1 MLSFNVININVAP
14 PPPRLRP
21 LLLPPTLFFLKIL
34 RNSNENLGVSNCI
47 LFSRSIKTFKFA
59 G

>member
-14 PPPRLRP
+14 PPTPEP
-21 LLLPPTLFFLKIL
+21 SSPSPTLFFLKIL
-34 RNSNENLGVSNCI
+34 RNSNENLGVSNCS
-47 LFSRSIKTFKFA
+47 LLSCSIKTFKFA